1 MLRQW
6 FDSLTSP
13 RRRKQRGKIVSGP
26 AEIQALERR
35 QMLAADMVIQWNRI
49 MLDAV
54 RTVKPPPPAGARAM
68 AMTSLA
74 VFDAVNSIEG
84 KYTSYL
90 TKVSTSLATSKDAAV
105 AQAAYKVLS
114 ALFPTYQ
121 ANLDAQ
127 LATSLGTIADGA
139 SKSAGITLGNTVA
152 NTYLT
157 SRATDGS
164 SNVVTYTPGADPG
177 DWQPTP
183 PAFANPLLPQWPQVK
198 PFAMKSGSQFR
209 APTPP
214 TLTSAT
220 YARDL
225 NQVMDLGSATSTS
238 RTQEQTDI
246 ANFWAGGGGTATPPG
261 QWNMIAQEV
270 SESKCLTIGENARL
284 FAMLNM
290 ALADAGISAWDTKYA
305 FNMWRPITAIRNAD
319 LDGNAATTKDATWTP
334 LLATPPFPTYTSGH
348 STFSGA
354 AAAALGAFFGTDEVS
369 FIARSEVSGVADRG
383 FTSFREAAEEAGI
396 SRIYGGIHFNF
407 DNTAGLAAGEKIG
420 KLVASKFL
428 TVKPTMELQNGILTI
443 NGSNVDDKISLDEKS
458 LGILVKINGQ
468 LLNRVVASQVSKIVV
483 NAGEGNDSI
492 TVSSAIKR
500 ETLLNGDDGN
510 DSIWGGAGRDV
521 IRGGKGNDRLYGN
534 DGNDQLFGDEGD
546 DTLDGGRGGDSH
558 SGGLGLDTL
567 FVSRSSDTWETGPGV
582 KRIIFRS

>member
-6 FDSLTSP
+6 FGSLTSP

-35 QMLAADMVIQWNRI
+35 QMLAADMVVQWNKI
-49 MLDAV
+49 LLDAI

-68 AMTSLA
+68 AITSLA
-74 VFDAVNSIEG
+74 VFDAVNSVEG

-90 TKVSTSLATSKDAAV
+90 TKVSTSLATSKEAAI
-105 AQAAYKVLS
+105 AQAAHQVLS

-121 ANLDAQ
+121 ATLDAQ
-127 LATSLGTIADGA
+127 LASSLNTIADGA
-139 SKSAGITLGNTVA
+139 AKTAGITLGNTVA
-152 NTYLT
+152 NAYIT

-164 SNVVTYTPGADPG
+164 GNAVTYTPGTDPG

-209 APTPP
+209 PSSPP
-214 TLTSAT
+214 SLTSAA
-220 YARDL
+220 YAQDF
-225 NQVMDLGSATSTS
+225 NQVLDLGSATSTS
-238 RTQEQTDI
+238 RTADQTEI
-246 ANFWAGGGGTATPPG
+246 AHFWAGGPGTATPPG

-270 SESKCLTIGENARL
+270 SETKCLTLGENARL

-290 ALADAGISAWDTKYA
+290 ALADAGISSWDAKYA
-305 FNMWRPITAIRNAD
+305 YNLWRPITAIQNAD
-319 LDGNAATTKDATWTP
+319 LDGNAATTQDAAWAP
-334 LLATPPFPTYTSGH
+334 LLTTPPFPTFTSGH

-369 FIARSEVSGVADRG
+369 FVARSEVSGVADRG
-383 FTSFREAAEEAGI
+383 FTGFREAAEEAGM

-407 DNTAGLAAGEKIG
+407 DNVEGLAAGDKIG

-428 TVKPTMELQNGILTI
+428 TVKPTVELQNGILTI
-443 NGSNVDDKISLDEKS
+443 NGSNVDDKISLDERS
-458 LGILVKINGQ
+458 LGVLVTINGK
-468 LLNRVVASQVSKIVV
+468 LLNRVLASQVTKIVV

-492 TVSSAIKR
+492 KISSNIKR
-500 ETLLNGDDGN
+500 ETLLNGGDGN
-510 DSIWGGAGRDV
+510 DSIWGGAGCDV
-521 IRGGKGNDRLYGN
+521 IYGGRGNDRLYGN
-534 DGNDQLFGDEGD
+534 DGNDQLYGEDGD
-546 DTLDGGRGGDSH
+546 DILDGGKGSDSH

-567 FVSRSSDTWETGPGV
+567 FVSRSADTWETGPGV
-582 KRIIFRS
+582 KRIIFR